1 MKGRRILLITTAI
14 AAIAMGA
21 TTAVLY
27 NYYIPPRLRSP
38 FSITHTNYD
47 TLRVAYIG
55 DSWAAMHNGYDSQ
68 LQQMLEDSLQQPVKV
83 ISVGFPGKTSKQIYE
98 RLFDDEILHSLISQ
112 GCHFC
117 FISAGINDTYQKM
130 SSKYYKQSMD
140 GIIQLLLA
148 NNIYPIILEIP
159 DYDIMKAYLR
169 QRFSR
174 RCLRQLSMLITGTE
188 KDCKQTFRETL
199 QDLIEERNYKDSI
212 LLIEYLSWNNDYL
225 RDQQQLYLGDGM
237 HLNQD
242 GYNKLD
248 SCIARSIITTVRQ
261 AH

>member
-21 TTAVLY
+21 ATAVLY
-27 NYYIPPRLRSP
+27 NHYIPPRLRSP

-55 DSWAAMHNGYDSQ
+55 DSWASMHNGYDSQ

-98 RLFDDEILHSLISQ
+98 RLFDDEILHRLSSQ

-130 SSKYYKQSMD
+130 STKYYKQSMD

-148 NNIYPIILEIP
+148 NNIYPIMPPSTVNAHHRNGERLQTDIP
-159 DYDIMKAYLR
+159 
-169 QRFSR
+169 
-174 RCLRQLSMLITGTE
+174 
-188 KDCKQTFRETL
+188 
-199 QDLIEERNYKDSI
+199 
-212 LLIEYLSWNNDYL
+212 
-225 RDQQQLYLGDGM
+225 
-237 HLNQD
+237 
-242 GYNKLD
+242 
-248 SCIARSIITTVRQ
+248 
-261 AH
+261 